1 MAERKRNR
9 ITIPE
14 FLERMP
20 SPQARQ
26 TAQRLLEVAREGG
39 GIIYRG
45 DAGIS
50 IRYPSSPAWPHPISV
65 AWLYPGERGW
75 LKTREFS
82 FGRQTLWKGPESL
95 PAEVRQVL
103 KEWADSFAR
112 TPYACDVS
120 STGVSAWAVSHA
132 AAVKHGDELAARLHG
147 VLAALQM
154 LDSEAKE
161 DYYQAVEILERIR
174 QGKEKVYSAA
184 EVRAYLGLDG

>member
-20 SPQARQ
+20 SPQAGQ
-26 TAQRLLEVAREGG
+26 TAARLLEVGRESG

-75 LKTREFS
+75 QKTREFS
-82 FGRQTLWKGPESL
+82 FGRQTLWKGPENL

-112 TPYACDVS
+112 TPYAWDVS

-132 AAVKHGDELAARLHG
+132 AAVKHGDELAARLRG
-147 VLAALQM
+147 VLEALQM
-154 LDSEAKE
+154 LDPEARD
-161 DYYQAVEILERIR
+161 DYNKAVAILERIR
-174 QGKEKVYSAA
+174 EGKERVYSAA

>member
-1 MAERKRNR
+1 MAEKKRSR

-26 TAQRLLEVAREGG
+26 AAGRLMDVARESGG
-39 GIIYRG
+39 FVERG
-45 DAGIS
+45 AAGVS

-75 LKTREFS
+75 MKTREFS
-82 FGRQTLWKGPESL
+82 FGCQTLWKGPESL
-95 PAEVRQVL
+95 PAEARQVL
-103 KEWADSFAR
+103 KGWADSFAK

-132 AAVKHGDELAARLHG
+132 AAVKHGDELAARLRG
-147 VLAALQM
+147 ILEALQM
-154 LDSEAKE
+154 LDTEARE
-161 DYYQAVEILERIR
+161 DYNQAVEILERIR
-174 QGKEKVYSAA
+174 QGKEKVYTSA